1 MPEPTAVARLSG
13 VSARYGS
20 AEDGRMVLRG
30 VDLELA
36 SGEQVA
42 LLGANGSGKST
53 LLRVLAGV
61 LTPFG
66 GQVEVFG
73 LPIASWDRGELARQ
87 VTVLPQGMVLP
98 HGFRVSEVV
107 ALGRIPHARSWFSTS
122 AEDEAAVARALIDA
136 DVEQLADRGVDELS
150 GGERQRVLVAL
161 ALAQEPRLLLL
172 DEPTAHLDVA
182 HQLALI
188 GLLERL
194 RHSRGLTVLAVFHD
208 LNLAARFAD
217 RAVILHQGRL
227 ASAGAERGRFDLGRL
242 RDAFGVVIAEAV
254 TADGRRVLAPAMPES
269 GISGISRIP
278 D

>member
-1 MPEPTAVARLSG
+1 MGETIARLAG
-13 VSARYGS
+13 LDAGYG
-20 AEDGRMVLRG
+20 DGANRRAVLRG

-53 LLRVLAGV
+53 LLRVLSGV
-61 LTPFG
+61 LATDAGHVELFG
-66 GQVEVFG
+66 R
-73 LPIASWDRGELARQ
+73 PIASWERGELARRL
-87 VTVLPQGMVLP
+87 TVLPQGMELP
-98 HGFRVSEVV
+98 AGFRVSEVV
-107 ALGRIPHARSWFSTS
+107 ALGRIPHARSWFATS
-122 AEDEAAVARALIDA
+122 EADEAAVARALVDA
-136 DVEQLADRGVDELS
+136 DIEELADRGVHELS

-188 GLLERL
+188 ELLERL
-194 RHSRGLTVLAVFHD
+194 RTARGLTVLAVLHD

-217 RAVILHQGRL
+217 RAVILTAGRL
-227 ASAGAERGRFDLGRL
+227 LPADAGEGRLDLRRL
-242 RDAFGVVIAEAV
+242 RDAFGVTIAEA
-254 TADGRRVLAPAMPES
+254 TTPDGRRVLAPAMPES
-269 GISGISRIP
+269 PIWRNP